1 MRHKLFAHLNFEMI
15 RAFLGFRRECF
26 ARDLRDVVDDKDEH
40 DRNEPCRQSNVTL
53 HVLLYLAQKRYR
65 NRDFILRLARCDS
78 RDLHR
83 DAE

>member
-1 MRHKLFAHLNFEMI
+1 
-15 RAFLGFRRECF
+15 
-26 ARDLRDVVDDKDEH
+26 VVDDKDEH